1 MELEDLRLFR
11 NNLNRGF
18 VSFTFRK
25 ADGSIRKAIGTTNI
39 AYIGSHTFHDNEV
52 EETVNNHRD
61 FTKRHGENQ
70 IPFFDVEK
78 NAWRSFNMERLES
91 ILEVEHIS

>member
-11 NNLNRGF
+11 NNLQRGF

-39 AYIGSHTFHDNEV
+39 RYIGVHTFNDKEA

-78 NAWRSFNMERLES
+78 NAWRSFKTERLES

>member
-39 AYIGSHTFHDNEV
+39 RYIGVHTFNDKEA

-78 NAWRSFNMERLES
+78 NAWRSFNTERLES

>member
-39 AYIGSHTFHDNEV
+39 RYIGVHTFNDKEA

-78 NAWRSFNMERLES
+78 NAWRSFKTERLES

>member
-11 NNLNRGF
+11 NNLQRGF

-39 AYIGSHTFHDNEV
+39 RYIGVHTFNDKEA

-78 NAWRSFNMERLES
+78 NAWRSFNTERLES

>member
-1 MELEDLRLFR
+1 MELEDIRLFR
-11 NNLNRGF
+11 NNLSRGF

-39 AYIGSHTFHDNEV
+39 AYIGSHTFHDNEA

-61 FTKRHGENQ
+61 FYRHGKNQ

-78 NAWRSFNMERLES
+78 NAWRSLNSERLES

>member
-1 MELEDLRLFR
+1 MELEDIRLFR

-39 AYIGSHTFHDNEV
+39 RYIGVHTFNDKEA

-78 NAWRSFNMERLES
+78 NAWRSFNTERLES